1 MEQVETKNSKRKI
14 DFFFDEINKLEGQI
28 MENTSLIMSEYIS
41 TANENKT
48 E

>member
-1 MEQVETKNSKRKI
+1 MEQVEIKNSKRKI
-14 DFFFDEINKLEGQI
+14 DFLFDEINKLEGQI

-41 TANENKT
+41 TANENKM